1 MRTLETRRL
10 GALVAAGS
18 LTLLAACGS
27 SGGDKIPANAKD
39 VAGSV
44 TMWIYPIDPNNEA
57 AYWKP
62 KVAEFEK
69 SHPKAHIKVVVQPWA
84 NRDEQLTT
92 AIAGG
97 KGPDVV
103 YLIPDQLP
111 QYASNGSLEDVSDVI
126 AKDRS
131 DFRANALKAMTYD
144 GKLDGVPL
152 LMSATTLVVNKKA
165 MQAAGITA
173 VPKTWD
179 DVLADAPKLKQAGYY
194 TTEYDGAPDE
204 TLNGTFYPLLWQ
216 AGGDVL
222 TKDGKHA
229 AFNSAAGVN
238 ALTFVKKLVDGGYIP
253 KDPLTTMPK
262 AETSPTGQ
270 GKVAFLFSGGVA
282 GLPTTVP
289 KSDWAIY
296 PPLKDKVSIGYGT
309 VGGLSV
315 LSGSK
320 NKAAAKAW
328 VQWATSTPQMKV
340 YDKKHSYYATRNSV
354 GTLFTGNSLDAAEEK
369 TLQYMTTGS
378 INLKSRQ
385 LMDMIKPHLQAAL
398 LDKTSPKAALDA
410 AAKDVNGLLGR
421 G

>member
-1 MRTLETRRL
+1 MRIPAKYSA
-10 GALVAAGS
+10 ALVA
-18 LTLLAACGS
+18 TLLLGTAACGS
-27 SGGDKIPANAKD
+27 SGGDKVPSDPNKASGN
-39 VAGSV
+39 V
-44 TMWIYPIDPNNEA
+44 TMWIYPIDPTNEA

-69 SHPKAHIKVVVQPWA
+69 KYSKVHVKVVVQPWA

-111 QYASNGSLEDVSDVI
+111 QYASNGSLSDVSDVI
-126 AKDRS
+126 AKDKS
-131 DFRANALKAMTYD
+131 DFRSNAIKAMTYN
-144 GKLDGVPL
+144 GKLYGVPL
-152 LMSATTLVVNKKA
+152 LMSATTLTVNTKVMK
-165 MQAAGITA
+165 AAGISEP
-173 VPKTWD
+173 PKTWD
-179 DVLADAPKLKQAGYY
+179 DVLADAPKLKRAGYY
-194 TTEYDGAPDE
+194 TTEYDGSPDE
-204 TLNGTFYPLLWQ
+204 TLNGTFYPLLWE

-229 AFNSAAGVN
+229 AFNSQAGVD
-238 ALTFVKKLVDGGYIP
+238 ALTFVKKLVDGGYVP
-253 KDPLTTMPK
+253 KDALTTMPK

-296 PPLKDKVSIGYGT
+296 PPLKDKVSVGYGT

-315 LSGSK
+315 LDGSK
-320 NKAAAKAW
+320 NKSAAKVW
-328 VQWATSTPQMKV
+328 VQWATSTAQMKI
-340 YDKKHSYYATRNSV
+340 YDKQHSYYATRNSV
-354 GTLFTGNSLDAAEEK
+354 GTLFTGNSLNAAEEK
-369 TLQYMTTGS
+369 TLPSMTVGS

-385 LMDMIKPHLQAAL
+385 LMDLIKPHIQAAL
-398 LDKTSPKAALDA
+398 LGKTSPKKALDA
-410 AAKDVNGLLGR
+410 AAKDVNGLLAR